1 MNVIFGKADTFG
13 FWVYNRVLM
22 TSTQRLVFI
31 GAVLAFGISQ
41 APADIPA
48 VREEVHQWQLSD
60 VIKIALESNPDL
72 KSAEA
77 NYEATSKTV
86 MEAISG
92 YLPQL
97 NLSAGINQTNLPS
110 PSAGA
115 SSQVG
120 IKLTYSSAIFSLSQ
134 TLFDFGKVLSQI
146 NANRAQTDSA
156 EQQSLVVKYAVQVAV
171 ERAFYNVIANQ
182 KLLEA
187 AKRSEDQFQETY
199 RRTSVLVSSG
209 TKPSFDL
216 TQAKVQLAKAKLGEI
231 NAQNFVDLS
240 RIALINLMGISDD
253 VAFELKE
260 PEKYNSP
267 PSSSMDLKDLQNKA
281 LQFRPEMKSSE
292 FAVKQARFQLHGVM
306 TQYLPTL
313 SFLGYYGTYQPN
325 YPVEIRTA
333 YSAGLG
339 LTWNL
344 FDGLNT
350 TSRVGELSYRL
361 DQQESLQDREKDS
374 IFAEV
379 ASDYK
384 ELIRSESQ
392 LEVADD
398 ALASAREN
406 SQLANKRYQASV
418 ATILELL
425 VAESSLIESEGAA
438 IQAKYQRQI
447 ALAQL
452 RKAVNAPLTTTP
464 SVTQ

>member
-1 MNVIFGKADTFG
+1 
-13 FWVYNRVLM
+13 
-22 TSTQRLVFI
+22 
-31 GAVLAFGISQ
+31 
-41 APADIPA
+41 
-48 VREEVHQWQLSD
+48 
-60 VIKIALESNPDL
+60 
-72 KSAEA
+72 
-77 NYEATSKTV
+77 
-86 MEAISG
+86 
-92 YLPQL
+92 
-97 NLSAGINQTNLPS
+97 
-110 PSAGA
+110 
-115 SSQVG
+115 
-120 IKLTYSSAIFSLSQ
+120 
-134 TLFDFGKVLSQI
+134 
-146 NANRAQTDSA
+146 
-156 EQQSLVVKYAVQVAV
+156 
-171 ERAFYNVIANQ
+171 
-182 KLLEA
+182 
-187 AKRSEDQFQETY
+187 
-199 RRTSVLVSSG
+199 
-209 TKPSFDL
+209 
-216 TQAKVQLAKAKLGEI
+216 
-231 NAQNFVDLS
+231 
-240 RIALINLMGISDD
+240 
-253 VAFELKE
+253 
-260 PEKYNSP
+260 
-267 PSSSMDLKDLQNKA
+267 MDLKDLQNKA